1 MGTMRASL
9 RKSTTSGAVG
19 ADPVMHVRTLP
30 PSSFSRKSSM
40 TACDRLAEVNAVGL
54 SCCDA

>member
-1 MGTMRASL
+1 MGTIMASL

-19 ADPVMHVRTLP
+19 ADPVMQVNTLP

-40 TACDRLAEVNAVGL
+40 TACNKDCR
-54 SCCDA
+54 